1 MSDLAEVEGLVRPAV
16 EASAE
21 ASVGAWEDLPLW
33 VGVEVEV

>member
-1 MSDLAEVEGLVRPAV
+1 MTPAV

-21 ASVGAWEDLPLW
+21 ASVGAWEALLPW